1 MRIGVVCHPTFGGSG
16 VMATELANHLGRMGH
31 ELHVISYAQP
41 VRLDPFN
48 TQVHFHEVQVQDY
61 PLFLYQP
68 YELALSS
75 AMVETVRKEKLDI
88 LHVHYAIPHA
98 YAAFMARQILADQGI
113 HIPVVTTLHGT
124 DITLV
129 GQLPAYK
136 PAVCFS
142 INRSTAVTAVSESLR
157 AETIREFNIERDIQ
171 VVPNFVD
178 VKRYGRG
185 DASARSRIA
194 QPDEAIVC
202 HVSNFRKVKRIPDVL
217 HVFAEIR
224 AQRAAKLVMVGDGPE
239 RLPAERLAAEL
250 GISQDVLF
258 LGKTCDV
265 ERILGVSDLFLLPS
279 ETESFGLAALEAMAS
294 SVPVIASRAGGLPEV
309 VDHGVT
315 GYLEDIGDV
324 SAMAQRALHIL
335 SSESTLAMFS
345 QQALEA
351 AHRFSMEQIGQAYLD
366 LYTSLLHGEQAHR

>member
-142 INRSTAVTAVSESLR
+142 INRSTAVTAVSEGLR

-171 VVPNFVD
+171 IVPNFVD

-185 DASARSRIA
+185 DASARSRLA

-258 LGKTCDV
+258 LGKTSDV

>member
-48 TQVHFHEVQVQDY
+48 THVHFHEVQVQDY

-185 DASARSRIA
+185 DASARRRIA

-258 LGKTCDV
+258 LGKTSDV

-351 AHRFSMEQIGQAYLD
+351 AHRFSMEKIGQAYLD

>member
-185 DASARSRIA
+185 DASARSRLA

-258 LGKTCDV
+258 LGKTSDV

>member
-142 INRSTAVTAVSESLR
+142 INHSTAVTAVSESLR

-258 LGKTCDV
+258 LGKTSNV

>member
-16 VMATELANHLGRMGH
+16 VMATELANHLGRQGH
-31 ELHVISYAQP
+31 EMHVISYAQP

-75 AMVETVRKEKLDI
+75 AMVETVRKERLDI

-142 INRSTAVTAVSESLR
+142 INHSSAVTAVSESLR
-157 AETIREFNIERDIQ
+157 QETIQQFNIVRDIT

-178 VKRYGRG
+178 MKRYGRG
-185 DASARSRIA
+185 DAAARLRIA
-194 QPDEAIVC
+194 QPDEAILC
-202 HVSNFRKVKRIPDVL
+202 HVSNFRKVKRVLDVISI
-217 HVFAEIR
+217 FAEVHQTR
-224 AQRAAKLVMVGDGPE
+224 ASKMVMVGDGPE
-239 RLPAERLAAEL
+239 RPAAEALAIQL
-250 GISQDVLF
+250 GVQDEVLF
-258 LGKTCDV
+258 LGKTSDV
-265 ERILGVSDLFLLPS
+265 ERILGISDLFLLPS

-294 SVPVIASRAGGLPEV
+294 GVPVIASRAGGLPEV
-309 VDHGVT
+309 VDHGRN
-315 GYLEDIGDV
+315 GYLEPVGDIQ
-324 SAMAQRALHIL
+324 AMAERAKYIL
-335 SSESTLAMFS
+335 SNASTHAMFS
-345 QQALEA
+345 NQALEA
-351 AHRFSMEQIGQAYLD
+351 AQKFSMEHIGQTYIN
-366 LYTSLLHGEQAHR
+366 LYQQLIDGK

>member
-16 VMATELANHLGRMGH
+16 VMATELANHLGRQGH
-31 ELHVISYAQP
+31 EMHVISYAQP

-75 AMVETVRKEKLDI
+75 AMVETVRKERLDI

-142 INRSTAVTAVSESLR
+142 INHSSAVTAVSESLR
-157 AETIREFNIERDIQ
+157 QETIQQFNIVRDIT

-178 VKRYGRG
+178 MKRYGRG
-185 DASARSRIA
+185 DAAARLRIA
-194 QPDEAIVC
+194 QPDEAILC
-202 HVSNFRKVKRIPDVL
+202 HVSNFRKVKRVLDVISI
-217 HVFAEIR
+217 FAEVHQTR
-224 AQRAAKLVMVGDGPE
+224 ASKMVMVGDGPE
-239 RLPAERLAAEL
+239 RPAAEALAIQL
-250 GISQDVLF
+250 GVQDEVLF
-258 LGKTCDV
+258 LGKTSDV
-265 ERILGVSDLFLLPS
+265 ERILGISDLFLLPS

-294 SVPVIASRAGGLPEV
+294 GVPVIASRAGGLPEV
-309 VDHGVT
+309 VDHGRN
-315 GYLEDIGDV
+315 GYLEPVGDIQ
-324 SAMAQRALHIL
+324 AMAERAKYIL
-335 SSESTLAMFS
+335 SNASTHAMFS
-345 QQALEA
+345 NQALEA
-351 AHRFSMEQIGQAYLD
+351 AQKFSMEHIGQTYLN
-366 LYTSLLHGEQAHR
+366 LYQQLIDGK

>member
-1 MRIGVVCHPTFGGSG
+1 M
-16 VMATELANHLGRMGH
+16 
-31 ELHVISYAQP
+31 
-41 VRLDPFN
+41 
-48 TQVHFHEVQVQDY
+48 
-61 PLFLYQP
+61 
-68 YELALSS
+68 
-75 AMVETVRKEKLDI
+75 
-88 LHVHYAIPHA
+88 
-98 YAAFMARQILADQGI
+98 
-113 HIPVVTTLHGT
+113 VTTLHGT

-250 GISQDVLF
+250 WISQDVLF
-258 LGKTCDV
+258 LGKTSYV

>member
-16 VMATELANHLGRMGH
+16 VMATELANHLGRQGH
-31 ELHVISYAQP
+31 EMHVISYAQP

-75 AMVETVRKEKLDI
+75 AMVETVRKERLDI

-142 INRSTAVTAVSESLR
+142 INHSSAVTAVSESLR
-157 AETIREFNIERDIQ
+157 QETIQQFNIVRDIT

-178 VKRYGRG
+178 MKRYGRG
-185 DASARSRIA
+185 DAAARLRIA
-194 QPDEAIVC
+194 QPDEAILC
-202 HVSNFRKVKRIPDVL
+202 HVSNFRKVKRVLDVISI
-217 HVFAEIR
+217 FAEVHQTR
-224 AQRAAKLVMVGDGPE
+224 ASKMVMVGDGPE
-239 RLPAERLAAEL
+239 RPAAEALAIQL
-250 GISQDVLF
+250 GVQDEVLF
-258 LGKTCDV
+258 LGKTSDV
-265 ERILGVSDLFLLPS
+265 ERILGISDLFLLPS

-294 SVPVIASRAGGLPEV
+294 GVPVIASRAGGLPEV
-309 VDHGVT
+309 VDHGRN
-315 GYLEDIGDV
+315 GYLEPVGDIQ
-324 SAMAQRALHIL
+324 AMAERAKYIL
-335 SSESTLAMFS
+335 SNTSTHAMFS
-345 QQALEA
+345 NQALEA
-351 AHRFSMEQIGQAYLD
+351 AQKFSMEHIGQTYLN
-366 LYTSLLHGEQAHR
+366 LYQQLIDGK

>member
-142 INRSTAVTAVSESLR
+142 INHSTAVTAVSESLR

-185 DASARSRIA
+185 DASARSRLA

-258 LGKTCDV
+258 LGKTSNV

>member
-48 TQVHFHEVQVQDY
+48 THVHFHEVQVRDY

-258 LGKTCDV
+258 LGKTSYV

>member
-48 TQVHFHEVQVQDY
+48 THVNFHEVQVQDY

-142 INRSTAVTAVSESLR
+142 INRSTEVTAVSESLR

-258 LGKTCDV
+258 LGKTSYV

>member
-16 VMATELANHLGRMGH
+16 VMATELANHLGRQGH
-31 ELHVISYAQP
+31 EMHVISYAQP

-75 AMVETVRKEKLDI
+75 AMVETVRKERLDI

-142 INRSTAVTAVSESLR
+142 INHSSAVTAVSESLR
-157 AETIREFNIERDIQ
+157 QETIQQFNIVRDIT

-178 VKRYGRG
+178 MKRYGRG
-185 DASARSRIA
+185 DAAARLRIA
-194 QPDEAIVC
+194 QPDEAILC
-202 HVSNFRKVKRIPDVL
+202 HVSNFRKVKRVLDVISI
-217 HVFAEIR
+217 FAEVHQTR
-224 AQRAAKLVMVGDGPE
+224 ASKMLMVGDGPE
-239 RLPAERLAAEL
+239 RPAAEALAIQL
-250 GISQDVLF
+250 GVQDEVLF
-258 LGKTCDV
+258 LGKTSDV
-265 ERILGVSDLFLLPS
+265 ERILGISDLFLLPS

-294 SVPVIASRAGGLPEV
+294 GVPVIASRAGGLPEV
-309 VDHGVT
+309 VDHGRN
-315 GYLEDIGDV
+315 GYLEPVGDIQ
-324 SAMAQRALHIL
+324 AMAERAKYIL
-335 SSESTLAMFS
+335 SNASTHAMFS
-345 QQALEA
+345 NQALEA
-351 AHRFSMEQIGQAYLD
+351 AQKFSMEHIGQTYLN
-366 LYTSLLHGEQAHR
+366 LYQQLIDGK

>member
-41 VRLDPFN
+41 VRMDPFN

-258 LGKTCDV
+258 LGKTSDV

>member
-16 VMATELANHLGRMGH
+16 VMATELANHLGRQGH
-31 ELHVISYAQP
+31 EMHVISYAQP

-75 AMVETVRKEKLDI
+75 AMVETVRKERLDI

-142 INRSTAVTAVSESLR
+142 INHSSAVTAVSESLR
-157 AETIREFNIERDIQ
+157 QATIQQFNIVRDIT

-178 VKRYGRG
+178 MKRYGRG
-185 DASARSRIA
+185 DAAARLRIA
-194 QPDEAIVC
+194 QPDEAILC
-202 HVSNFRKVKRIPDVL
+202 HVSNFRKVKRVLDVISI
-217 HVFAEIR
+217 FAEVHQTR
-224 AQRAAKLVMVGDGPE
+224 ASKMVMVGDGPE
-239 RLPAERLAAEL
+239 RPAAEALAIQL
-250 GISQDVLF
+250 GVQDEVLF
-258 LGKTCDV
+258 LGKTSDV
-265 ERILGVSDLFLLPS
+265 ERILGISDLFLLPS

-294 SVPVIASRAGGLPEV
+294 GVPVIASRAGGLPEV
-309 VDHGVT
+309 VDHGRN
-315 GYLEDIGDV
+315 GYLEPVGDIQ
-324 SAMAQRALHIL
+324 AMAERAKYIL
-335 SSESTLAMFS
+335 SNASTHAMFS
-345 QQALEA
+345 NQALEA
-351 AHRFSMEQIGQAYLD
+351 AQKFSMEHIGQTYLN
-366 LYTSLLHGEQAHR
+366 LYQQLIDGK

>member
-16 VMATELANHLGRMGH
+16 VMATELANHLGRQGH
-31 ELHVISYAQP
+31 EMHVISYAQP

-75 AMVETVRKEKLDI
+75 AMVETVRKERLDI

-142 INRSTAVTAVSESLR
+142 INHSSAVTAVSESLR
-157 AETIREFNIERDIQ
+157 QETIQQFNIVRDIT

-178 VKRYGRG
+178 MKRYGRG
-185 DASARSRIA
+185 DAAARLRIA
-194 QPDEAIVC
+194 QPDEAILC
-202 HVSNFRKVKRIPDVL
+202 HVSNFRKVKRVLDVISI
-217 HVFAEIR
+217 FAEVHQTR
-224 AQRAAKLVMVGDGPE
+224 ASKMVMVGDGPE
-239 RLPAERLAAEL
+239 RPAAEALAIQL
-250 GISQDVLF
+250 GVQDEVLF
-258 LGKTCDV
+258 LGKTSDV
-265 ERILGVSDLFLLPS
+265 ERILGISDLFLLPS

-294 SVPVIASRAGGLPEV
+294 GVPVIASRAGGLPEV
-309 VDHGVT
+309 VDHGRN
-315 GYLEDIGDV
+315 GYLEPVGDIQ
-324 SAMAQRALHIL
+324 AMAERAKYIL
-335 SSESTLAMFS
+335 SNASTHAMFS
-345 QQALEA
+345 NQALEA
-351 AHRFSMEQIGQAYLD
+351 AQKFSMEHIGQAYLN
-366 LYTSLLHGEQAHR
+366 LYQQLIDGK

>member
-258 LGKTCDV
+258 LGKTSNV

>member
-185 DASARSRIA
+185 DASARSRLA

-258 LGKTCDV
+258 LGKTSDV

-345 QQALEA
+345 QQAVEA

>member
-16 VMATELANHLGRMGH
+16 VMATELANHLGRQGH
-31 ELHVISYAQP
+31 EMHVISYAQP

-75 AMVETVRKEKLDI
+75 AMVETVRKERLDI

-142 INRSTAVTAVSESLR
+142 INHSSAVTAVSESLR
-157 AETIREFNIERDIQ
+157 QETIQQFNIVRDIT

-178 VKRYGRG
+178 MKRYRRG
-185 DASARSRIA
+185 DAAARLRIA
-194 QPDEAIVC
+194 QPDEAILC
-202 HVSNFRKVKRIPDVL
+202 HVSNFRKVKRVLDVISI
-217 HVFAEIR
+217 FAEVHQTR
-224 AQRAAKLVMVGDGPE
+224 ASKMVMVGDGPE
-239 RLPAERLAAEL
+239 RPAAEALAIQL
-250 GISQDVLF
+250 GVQDEVLF
-258 LGKTCDV
+258 LGKTSDV
-265 ERILGVSDLFLLPS
+265 ERILGISDLFLLPS

-294 SVPVIASRAGGLPEV
+294 GVPVIASRAGGLPEV
-309 VDHGVT
+309 VDHGRN
-315 GYLEDIGDV
+315 GYLEPVGDIQ
-324 SAMAQRALHIL
+324 AMAERAKYIL
-335 SSESTLAMFS
+335 SNASTHAMFS
-345 QQALEA
+345 NQALEA
-351 AHRFSMEQIGQAYLD
+351 AQKFSMEHIGQTYLN
-366 LYTSLLHGEQAHR
+366 LYQQLIDGK

>member
-258 LGKTCDV
+258 LGKTSDV

>member
-16 VMATELANHLGRMGH
+16 VMATELANHLGRLGH

-75 AMVETVRKEKLDI
+75 AMVETVRQEKLDI

-113 HIPVVTTLHGT
+113 FIPVVTTLHGT

-194 QPDEAIVC
+194 HPDEAIVC

-224 AQRAAKLVMVGDGPE
+224 AQRAAKLIMVGDGPE
-239 RLPAERLAAEL
+239 RLPAERLAADL
-250 GISQDVLF
+250 GIAKDVLF
-258 LGKTCDV
+258 LGKTSNV
-265 ERILGVSDLFLLPS
+265 ERILGISDLFLLPS

-351 AHRFSMEQIGQAYLD
+351 AHRFSMEQIGQTYLE

>member
-217 HVFAEIR
+217 RVFEEIR

-258 LGKTCDV
+258 LGKTSNV

>member
-16 VMATELANHLGRMGH
+16 VMATELANHLGRLGH

-75 AMVETVRKEKLDI
+75 AMVETVRQEKLDI

-113 HIPVVTTLHGT
+113 FIPVVTTLHGT

-194 QPDEAIVC
+194 HPDEAIVC

-224 AQRAAKLVMVGDGPE
+224 AQRAAKLIMVGDGPE
-239 RLPAERLAAEL
+239 RLPAERLAADL
-250 GISQDVLF
+250 GIAKDVLF
-258 LGKTCDV
+258 LGKTSNV

-351 AHRFSMEQIGQAYLD
+351 AHRFSMEQIGQTYLE

>member
-16 VMATELANHLGRMGH
+16 VMATELANHLGRQGH
-31 ELHVISYAQP
+31 EMHVISYAQP
-41 VRLDPFN
+41 VRLDAFN

-75 AMVETVRKEKLDI
+75 AMVETVRKERLDI

-142 INRSTAVTAVSESLR
+142 INHSSAVTAVSESLR
-157 AETIREFNIERDIQ
+157 QETIQQFNIVRDIT

-178 VKRYGRG
+178 MKRYGRG
-185 DASARSRIA
+185 DAAARLRIA
-194 QPDEAIVC
+194 QPDEAILC
-202 HVSNFRKVKRIPDVL
+202 HVSNFRKVKRVLDVISI
-217 HVFAEIR
+217 FAEVHQTR
-224 AQRAAKLVMVGDGPE
+224 ASKMVMVGDGPE
-239 RLPAERLAAEL
+239 RPAAEALAIQL
-250 GISQDVLF
+250 GVQDEVLF
-258 LGKTCDV
+258 LGKTSDV
-265 ERILGVSDLFLLPS
+265 ERILGISDLFLLPS

-294 SVPVIASRAGGLPEV
+294 GVPVIASRAGGLPEV
-309 VDHGVT
+309 VDHGRN
-315 GYLEDIGDV
+315 GYLEPVGDIQ
-324 SAMAQRALHIL
+324 AMAERAKYIL
-335 SSESTLAMFS
+335 SNTSTHAMFS
-345 QQALEA
+345 NQALEA
-351 AHRFSMEQIGQAYLD
+351 AQKFSMEHIGQTYLN
-366 LYTSLLHGEQAHR
+366 LYQQLIDGK

>member
-202 HVSNFRKVKRIPDVL
+202 HVSNFRRVKRIPDVL

-258 LGKTCDV
+258 LGKTSDV

>member
-185 DASARSRIA
+185 DASARSRLA

-258 LGKTCDV
+258 LGKTSNV